1 MYFGGVLVADAVIM
15 KMEAID
21 LNDDGQ
27 NDVMDEYIEDH
38 EVIEISEVNRGTQP
52 KQVQSHRDES
62 VEKTEEEKEE
72 EDKEKKKEEESG
84 EFRDLT
90 EISLCDMLG
99 DESVE
104 KTEEEKEEE
113 DKEKKKEEESGEFRD
128 LTECVAIF
136 FPSYRLKTSKEAG
149 SWSKVNHDIREF

>member
-1 MYFGGVLVADAVIM
+1 
-15 KMEAID
+15 MEAID

-90 EISLCDMLG
+90 E
-99 DESVE
+99 
-104 KTEEEKEEE
+104 
-113 DKEKKKEEESGEFRD
+113 
-128 LTECVAIF
+128 CVAIF

-149 SWSKVNHDIREF
+149 SWKLEQSES